1 VVDPATADPATV
13 ADRSRLPD
21 GSAHQPPTGQQ
32 ISECRGV
39 PPTPDWTWA
48 PAETSTRARV
58 FNGSSDSNPCRYPQ
72 HRGPTGRKLHPMQTA
87 QEQPCDLMHVPKT
100 RMIGC
105 GCDHSPRRGQFN
117 TFGFSALSPSE
128 QTSCDDDYQPPP
140 WEPTN
145 SPPWKGRKSS
155 FREFRLS
162 QPSTQCPGR
171 ETSIG
176 DRQSSYGGCRTV
188 GLPAVP
194 WTAPRS
200 HADPRRDEAMAKLQ
214 APVTTPYGLR

>member
-1 VVDPATADPATV
+1 VVDPATV

-21 GSAHQPPTGQQ
+21 GSAHQPSAEQQ

-100 RMIGC
+100 LMIGC

-128 QTSCDDDYQPPP
+128 QTSTTTINRRHGNLLIRYRGKDANPPSA
-140 WEPTN
+140 N
-145 SPPWKGRKSS
+145 SDSVSRLLNVPAEKQVSAIGKVVMEAAAQSVYPPY
-155 FREFRLS
+155 
-162 QPSTQCPGR
+162 PG
-171 ETSIG
+171 
-176 DRQSSYGGCRTV
+176 
-188 GLPAVP
+188 L
-194 WTAPRS
+194 
-200 HADPRRDEAMAKLQ
+200 RRDRMRTLDVTKLWQ
-214 APVTTPYGLR
+214 DSKLRSPHPMV